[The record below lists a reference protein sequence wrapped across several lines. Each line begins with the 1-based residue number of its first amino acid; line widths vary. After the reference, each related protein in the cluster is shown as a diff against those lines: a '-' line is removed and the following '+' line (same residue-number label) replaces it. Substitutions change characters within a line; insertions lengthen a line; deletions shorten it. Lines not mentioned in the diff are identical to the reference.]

1 MERRMETSASVVNV
15 LYSYCLTTFVHPVTL
30 PSMSLRFRRPPV
42 FRPGSGMHESSA
54 HPRPRPSSRGEA
66 LALSDGRPP
75 GRPAA
80 VGRWLE
86 RLALWIVVVFSAAS
100 VVGFATFGLRPEI
113 LGRFPGAVPF
123 YAVSFRLF
131 AQGQVLVA
139 FGALALLLLLRAPG
153 RWLVAF
159 AAVYLVSLGSE
170 LSGTAFGFPFGPY
183 HYTALLG
190 PRWFG
195 LVPLVIPLSW
205 FMMAVP
211 SFHLARW
218 VDPEGGAL
226 SRVALGTLILTAWD
240 LALDPAMSHATFYW
254 RWEVEGAYYGMP
266 WVNLAGWIFTSALV
280 MSVLVLLRSEEWIT
294 RLPGR
299 WLAVF
304 YATNVLLP
312 LGMAAA
318 AGLGWAVVATLA
330 AYAGLGAFAWNRR
343 GSGAGPETSA
353 ARVTSATR
361 AYPAGGR
368 AAAE

>member
-1 MERRMETSASVVNV
+1 MPRLSTIVQGLLDNSCTLGYSPLHVLVVSSPLAS
-15 LYSYCLTTFVHPVTL
+15 
-30 PSMSLRFRRPPV
+30 
-42 FRPGSGMHESSA
+42 RPGSGMHESFA
-54 HPRPRPSSRGEA
+54 PPRHRPSPGGDA
-66 LALSDGRPP
+66 LALPHGRRP
-75 GRPAA
+75 GRPGA

-86 RLALWIVVVFSAAS
+86 RFALWIVVGFSAAS
-100 VVGFATFGLRPEI
+100 VVGFATFGLRPEL

-123 YAVSFRLF
+123 YAISFRLF
-131 AQGQVLVA
+131 AQGQILVA
-139 FGALALLLLLRAPG
+139 FGALALLLLLRAPP
-153 RWLVAF
+153 RWIVAF
-159 AAVYLVSLGSE
+159 VAVYLVSLGSE
-170 LSGTAFGFPFGPY
+170 LSGTAIGFPFGPY

-190 PRWFG
+190 PKWFG

-205 FMMAVP
+205 FMMAIP

-218 VDPEGGAL
+218 ADPEGGGL
-226 SRVALGTLILTAWD
+226 SRVALGTLILSAWD

-280 MSVLVLLRSEEWIT
+280 MSVLVRLRSEAWIS

-318 AGLGWAVVATLA
+318 AGLGWAVAATLA
-330 AYAGLGAFAWNRR
+330 AYAGLGAFAWSR
-343 GSGAGPETSA
+343 SGRTAGH
-353 ARVTSATR
+353 VI
-361 AYPAGGR
+361 PAGGR
-368 AAAE
+368 AAPG